1 MAKIAQI
8 KSAHLQPDHRFLAGY
23 ARRLP
28 KPPDTDNTSN
38 SDTDTPFLPDAAV

>member
-23 ARRLP
+23 VRHFP
-28 KPPDTDNTSN
+28 KPPNTDDTSN
-38 SDTDTPFLPDAAV
+38 SDTDTPLLPDAAV